1 MPPAESKIIHEMLAE
16 SWRHI
21 SDIPDNCPCFMG
33 FAGQECKASQFWG
46 GSAFP
51 SAYCGDFENKISSHR
66 QALSAGSKLR
76 VFKTLNTD

>member
-1 MPPAESKIIHEMLAE
+1 MLAE

-21 SDIPDNCPCFMG
+21 SDIPDKGPCFME
-33 FAGQECKASQFWG
+33 FAGQECRAPSFG

-51 SAYCGDFENKISSHR
+51 SAYCGDFENKIFSR
-66 QALSAGSKLR
+66 RKTLSAASKLC